1 MERITSRT
9 NPLLGHIKKLI
20 KDRSYRRETGEF
32 VCDGIKMLDEAVKWG
47 AVITSVLLTDGL
59 ELPLPERG
67 RVVLVPSGIMSA
79 VSPMKAPQG
88 VLFTCRLPELRPPK
102 ALTGRTYL
110 LLDGLQDPGNVG
122 TIWRSAGA
130 FGADGLLL
138 TGHSADPYNWKAVRA
153 SMGAVFRLP
162 VWELD
167 YRELG
172 RLRKSSS
179 LSLYGTALRED
190 TADLRTLG
198 SEPCIIAVGSEGN
211 GLSDELLRQCD
222 KTVKIPME
230 PSCESLNAAM
240 AATVVLWERYR
251 SIQND

>member
-1 MERITSRT
+1 MERITSRS

-20 KDRSYRRETGEF
+20 KDRSYRRESGEF
-32 VCDGIKMLDEAVKWG
+32 VCDGIKMLEEALKWG
-47 AVITSVLLTDGL
+47 AEITSVLLTDGL
-59 ELPLPERG
+59 ELPLPNQG
-67 RVVLVPSGIMSA
+67 RIIQVPSSVMSA

-88 VLFTCRLPELRPPK
+88 VLFTCHLPSLRPPER
-102 ALTGRTYL
+102 LDGRTYL

-122 TIWRSAGA
+122 TIWRGAGA
-130 FGADGLLL
+130 FGAQGLLL

-162 VWELD
+162 AWELD
-167 YRELG
+167 YKEL
-172 RLRKSSS
+172 RQLCRRNE
-179 LSLYGTALRED
+179 LPLYGTALRED

-198 SEPCIIAVGSEGN
+198 DVPCIIAVGSEGN
-211 GLSDELLRQCD
+211 GLSQELLRLCE

-230 PSCESLNAAM
+230 SSCESLNAAM

-251 SIQND
+251 SVLNR